1 MPTVASSGE
10 KITLPTGHVIT
21 PVDENTEGDGT
32 HISWDTFEH
41 PDNRPIVTMLINK
54 GRLMFVE
61 VVDEQ
66 DIQECQTQQV
76 EEIETDLP
84 ITDDDTGI

>member
-21 PVDENTEGDGT
+21 SVDESTEGDGT
-32 HISWDTFEH
+32 HISWDIFEH

-54 GRLMFVE
+54 GRLVFVE

-66 DIQECQTQQV
+66 DVQEYQTQQV
-76 EEIETDLP
+76 KEIETDLP
-84 ITDDDTGI
+84 IMDNDTGI